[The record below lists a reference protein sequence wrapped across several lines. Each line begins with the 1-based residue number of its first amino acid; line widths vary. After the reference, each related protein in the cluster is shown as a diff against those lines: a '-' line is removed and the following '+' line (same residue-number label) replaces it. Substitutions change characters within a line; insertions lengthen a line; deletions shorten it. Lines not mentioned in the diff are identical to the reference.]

1 MTADEVITRTAELC
15 RKYRARE
22 VILFGSRA
30 KGTALERSDID
41 IAVSGVEKFDALLE
55 ERLASERWVKVNQ
68 NTLCLVQYPEAMQK
82 RLEDAVR
89 AKELGALDR
98 IQLVLDLK
106 RLCNAQR
113 VKPAHVLNF
122 LRCYQA
128 EDDWSVLEVVCSL
141 LAHVSTFPRFEG

>member
-1 MTADEVITRTAELC
+1 MSSQQRFYSNPAEPAEPSDWEIPLAIVTPSRTEQFLYTNARSAE
-15 RKYRARE
+15 
-22 VILFGSRA
+22 
-30 KGTALERSDID
+30 
-41 IAVSGVEKFDALLE
+41 FDALLE

>member
-1 MTADEVITRTAELC
+1 MSSQQRFYSNPAEPAEPSDWEIPLAIVTPSRTEQFLYTNARSAE
-15 RKYRARE
+15 
-22 VILFGSRA
+22 
-30 KGTALERSDID
+30 
-41 IAVSGVEKFDALLE
+41 FDALLE

-122 LRCYQA
+122 LRCYQT

>member
-1 MTADEVITRTAELC
+1 MSSQQRFYSNPAEPAEPSDWEIPLAIVTPSRTEQFLYTNARSAE
-15 RKYRARE
+15 
-22 VILFGSRA
+22 
-30 KGTALERSDID
+30 
-41 IAVSGVEKFDALLE
+41 FDALLE

-89 AKELGALDR
+89 AKELGALDH

>member
-1 MTADEVITRTAELC
+1 MSSQQRFYSNPAEPAEPSDWEIPLAIVTPSRTEQFLYTNARSAE
-15 RKYRARE
+15 
-22 VILFGSRA
+22 
-30 KGTALERSDID
+30 
-41 IAVSGVEKFDALLE
+41 FDALLE

-68 NTLCLVQYPEAMQK
+68 NTLCLVQYPETMQK